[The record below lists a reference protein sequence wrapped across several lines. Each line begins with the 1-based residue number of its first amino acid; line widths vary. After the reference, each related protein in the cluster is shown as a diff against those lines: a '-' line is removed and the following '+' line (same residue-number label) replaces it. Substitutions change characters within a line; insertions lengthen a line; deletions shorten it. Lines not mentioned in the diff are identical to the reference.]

1 MNKMAAFQ
9 NLITTLL
16 LFINIPSSL
25 LERIVNRPP
34 HVIQQPSPIPYRDCA
49 ECVQGDRVLVYF
61 KEGDTITLFCQANG
75 LPIPE
80 YTWTKNG
87 KEIDFDAVE
96 YISPVTNIT
105 RIVAEVFGGSL
116 TIEETSDYD
125 VGIYQCSAHNKL
137 GRSLSKK
144 VQMIKAIN
152 EPFPSVTVPKRVNVV
167 IGNSVTLT
175 CNPPLSI
182 PKAIVYWTDT
192 NDPSSAGSRIKLD
205 DRVVMDYSGNLHF
218 ANVIPSDNRSGEPY
232 VCNAWQKSVFRSFLQ
247 GDDKIIQTKGSM
259 GKFPV
264 SVMWNS
270 NKTVTGLLGET
281 AKFMCIFAGNPTPN
295 ITWKHRGIPLAKT
308 GHELVIK
315 NLKYSDQGDYECKG
329 QNKLSKGITVT
340 FSLTVQS
347 KPSWATAPVNQD
359 VGVTEDA
366 TFQCI
371 PQGLPKP
378 TVQWFINGKPISEVP
393 ATRRTL
399 ANDVLTFQNLEKQDS
414 QVIQCLAT
422 NKHGTLWADV
432 YLNVLAYGPEI
443 TSGPGQLTV
452 AERQSVTLTCE
463 NDGKPQPELTWKK
476 GAQILRG
483 SRYTQTGS
491 SITIADVLSADG
503 GTYTC
508 TASNVYDKKSS
519 TGSLTVRKRTRIMSS
534 PQDKNVTYPS
544 PVIFKCNAITDSA
557 ETDNLKINWLK
568 DGVPLDTND
577 PNIEMMSDGFKIKKT
592 SSAYTA
598 NYTCWAH
605 NGIDEAKA
613 VAELKVRAP
622 PDPSSEIYILNC
634 DARSV
639 SLRWEKSR
647 DNFSP
652 IQRYVVEKHNGFNP
666 GQWAFL
672 AETEGTVTEVEAELS
687 AWVNYTFRVKA
698 FNDFGEGLPSN
709 PTGTVCRTQKASP
722 DKHPE
727 NVNIIDNKPNFLIIE
742 WDAME
747 PTLHNA
753 PGFFYKLTARN
764 INTGKQHTFV
774 IDDYMETRKEIQTN
788 DIYEEYEIYVMAFN
802 EIGKAVTPPLT
813 NIGHSGMSA
822 PNVVPANF
830 EVDPDVNITYEEAG
844 FRWDPVDESPE
855 AMQGKF
861 EGYKIRYW
869 TLDNP
874 DKMFEV
880 IVRKEF
886 LHGSRNRRTTFKET
900 ARVKNLPAYTSLQLD
915 VVAINTYFE
924 SNSSNVLNLSTPEG
938 VPDKVQRLRATS
950 RGVVYIKLSWEEPE
964 HPNGKITGY
973 EVSYEEIHG
982 LTVGNSVIANDTILE
997 LNGGFITRVNGLNEN
1012 TQYRMHV
1019 QAKTGTG
1026 LGEDMFIDVMTAI
1039 PGDPAMPQIDRI
1051 TPHFDAINVSWT
1063 INANHDRAGY
1073 NHYVEYRRQG
1083 NHKWSEMTGELMKS
1097 WQMVPNLTSGVT
1109 YEVQVV
1115 ATSGQ
1120 EIKRS
1125 SVHTVATLGA
1135 QVAYTEKVY
1144 ESLWFII
1151 MLVALAL
1158 LIIIFIIVCLV
1169 KRSRGD
1175 KYHVQEN
1182 ERLKGI
1188 PPEDKKSAHVN
1199 DFNENG
1205 EKQPLAGGSDPD
1217 LEKAGLDSEQ
1227 DSLEEYGDVDPSRFN
1242 EDGSFI
1248 GQYGA
1253 QNVST
1258 ADETQPSAMHTF
1270 V

>member
-1 MNKMAAFQ
+1 MYKMTAFQ
-9 NLITTLL
+9 NFITTLL
-16 LFINIPSSL
+16 LMINIPSSFMA
-25 LERIVNRPP
+25 RIVDRPP
-34 HVIQQPSPIPYRDCA
+34 HVIQQPSPIPYRGCA

-61 KEGDTITLFCQANG
+61 KEGDTITLTCQASG
-75 LPIPE
+75 RPAPE

-87 KEIDFDAVE
+87 REIDFDAVE
-96 YISPVTNIT
+96 YISPITNIT
-105 RIVAEVFGGSL
+105 RIVSEVTGGSL

-125 VGIYQCSAHNKL
+125 IGLYQCSAYNTL

-144 VQMIKAIN
+144 VQMIKAVN
-152 EPFPSVTVPKRVNVV
+152 EPFPSVTVPKRINVV

-192 NDPSSAGSRIKLD
+192 NDPSSAGSRITLD

-232 VCNAWQKSVFRSFLQ
+232 VCNAWQKTVFRSFLQ

-264 SVMWNS
+264 SVMWHS
-270 NKTVTGLLGET
+270 NRTVIGLLGET
-281 AKFMCIFAGNPTPN
+281 AKFMCIFAGNPTPK
-295 ITWKHRGIPLAKT
+295 ITWKHRGIPMENKT
-308 GHELVIK
+308 GHELIIK
-315 NLKYSDQGDYECKG
+315 NLKYSNQGDYECEG
-329 QNKLSKGITVT
+329 QNKLSKGIVVR
-340 FSLTVQS
+340 FSLTVESQ
-347 KPSWATAPVNQD
+347 PSWATPPVNQD

-378 TVQWFINGKPISEVP
+378 TVEWFINGKPISEVP

-399 ANDVLTFQNLEKQDS
+399 ANDVLTFQNLERHDS

-452 AERQSVTLTCE
+452 AEGQSVTLTCE
-463 NDGKPQPELTWKK
+463 NDGKPQPQLTWNK
-476 GAQILRG
+476 GAQVLRG

-491 SITIADVLSADG
+491 SITIADVSSADG

-508 TASNVYDKKSS
+508 TARNKYAIKSS
-519 TGSLTVRKRTRIMSS
+519 SGSLTVRKRTRIISA
-534 PQDKNVTYPS
+534 PQDKNVTFSS
-544 PVIFKCNAITDSA
+544 PVIFKCNAFTDSA
-557 ETDNLKINWLK
+557 ESDNLKISWLK
-568 DGVPLDTND
+568 DGVPLDTSD
-577 PNIEMMSDGFKIKKT
+577 PNIEMRPDGFKIKET

-613 VAELKVRAP
+613 TAELKVRAP
-622 PDPSSEIYILNC
+622 PDPSRNILVLNC
-634 DARSV
+634 DTRSV
-639 SLRWEKSR
+639 SLRWEKAR
-647 DNFSP
+647 DNYSP
-652 IQRYVVEKHNGFNP
+652 IERYVVEKHSGFNP
-666 GQWAFL
+666 GQWKYL
-672 AETEGTVTEVEAELS
+672 TETDGTVTEVVAELS

-698 FNDFGEGLPSN
+698 FNGFGEGMPSD
-709 PTGTVCRTQKASP
+709 PSEPICRTQKDYP
-722 DKHPE
+722 DQHPK
-727 NVNIIDNKPNFLIIE
+727 NVHIIDNEPNFLIVE
-742 WDAME
+742 WDAMD
-747 PTLHNA
+747 PILHNA
-753 PGFFYKLTARN
+753 PGFRYRLIARN
-764 INTGKQHTFV
+764 KKTGYLHKFV
-774 IDDYMETRKEIQTN
+774 IDDYLDTRKKIQTD
-788 DIYEEYEIYVMAFN
+788 DIYQEYEVYVMASN
-802 EIGKAVTPPLT
+802 EVGDALPVPLT
-813 NIGHSGMSA
+813 NIGHSGMWV
-822 PNVVPANF
+822 PNVVPTNF
-830 EVDPDVNITYEEAG
+830 ELDPDMNITYEEAG
-844 FRWDPVDESPE
+844 FRWDPVDDSPE

-869 TLDNP
+869 TPDNP
-874 DKMFEV
+874 DKKFEV

-886 LHGSRNRRTTFKET
+886 LHGSRTRRETYKET
-900 ARVKNLPAYTSLQLD
+900 AIVKNLPAFKNLQLD
-915 VVAINTYFE
+915 VVAINTYHE
-924 SNSSNVLNLSTPEG
+924 SNGSNVLNLTTPEG
-938 VPDKVQRLRATS
+938 VPDKVERLRATS
-950 RGVVYIKLSWEEPE
+950 RGVVYIKLSWEEPKR
-964 HPNGKITGY
+964 PNGKIIGY
-973 EVSYEEIHG
+973 DVSYEEIHG
-982 LTVGNSVIANDTILE
+982 LMIGETMTSNDTILE
-997 LNGGFITRVNGLNEN
+997 MNGGFMTRINGLNEN
-1012 TQYRMHV
+1012 TSYRIHV
-1019 QAKTGTG
+1019 RARTAPG
-1026 LGEDMFIDVMTAI
+1026 LGDDMFIDAMTAI
-1039 PGDPAMPQIDRI
+1039 PGDPAVPQIDKV
-1051 TPHFDAINVSWT
+1051 TPHFDSINVSWT
-1063 INANHDRAGY
+1063 INKNHDRAGY

-1083 NHKWSEMTGELMKS
+1083 NHKWSEMPGELMKS
-1097 WQMVPNLTSGVT
+1097 WQLVPNLTSGVT

-1125 SVHTVATLGA
+1125 SVRTVVTLGA
-1135 QVAYTEKVY
+1135 QVAQTQEVY

-1199 DFNENG
+1199 DFNE
-1205 EKQPLAGGSDPD
+1205 KLATWD
-1217 LEKAGLDSEQ
+1217 
-1227 DSLEEYGDVDPSRFN
+1227 Y
-1242 EDGSFI
+1242 
-1248 GQYGA
+1248 
-1253 QNVST
+1253 
-1258 ADETQPSAMHTF
+1258 DEL
-1270 V
+1270 

>member
-1 MNKMAAFQ
+1 MAAFQ
-9 NLITTLL
+9 NLVPTLL

-25 LERIVNRPP
+25 LERIVDRPP
-34 HVIQQPSPIPYRDCA
+34 QVIQQPSPIPYRDCP
-49 ECVQGDRVLVYF
+49 ECTQGDRVLVYF
-61 KEGDTITLFCQANG
+61 KVGDTITLTCQASG
-75 LPIPE
+75 RPAPE

-87 KEIDFDAVE
+87 KEIDFDAIE
-96 YISPVTNIT
+96 YISPTTNIT
-105 RIVAEVFGGSL
+105 RIVSEVSGGSL
-116 TIEETSDYD
+116 TIDETSDYD
-125 VGIYQCSAHNKL
+125 VAIYQCSAYNRL

-144 VQMIKAIN
+144 VQMIKAVN
-152 EPFPSVTVPKRVNVV
+152 EPFPSVTVPKRVSVV
-167 IGNSVTLT
+167 VGNSATLT
-175 CNPPLSI
+175 CSPPLSI

-205 DRVVMDYSGNLHF
+205 DRVVMDYSGKLHF
-218 ANVIPSDNRSGEPY
+218 ANVIPSDNRNGEAY

-264 SVMWNS
+264 SKMWNS
-270 NKTVTGLLGET
+270 NRTVTGLLGET
-281 AKFMCIFAGNPTPN
+281 AKFMCIFAGNPTPK
-295 ITWKHRGIPLAKT
+295 IIWKHSGSLMENT
-308 GHELVIK
+308 GHELIIK
-315 NLKYSDQGDYECKG
+315 NLKYSHQGDYECEG

-340 FSLTVQS
+340 FSLTIQS
-347 KPSWATAPVNQD
+347 KPSWATPPVNQD

-378 TVQWFINGKPISEVP
+378 TVEWFINGKPISEVP

-399 ANDVLTFQNLEKQDS
+399 ANDVLTFQNLDKQDS

-432 YLNVLAYGPEI
+432 YLNVLAYAPEI

-452 AERQSVTLTCE
+452 AERQSVTLTCV
-463 NDGKPQPELTWKK
+463 NDGKPQPVLTWNK

-483 SRYTQTGS
+483 TRYTQTGS
-491 SITIADVLSADG
+491 SITIADVSSGDG

-508 TASNVYDKKSS
+508 AATNVYGTKSS
-519 TGSLTVRKRTRIMSS
+519 TGSLTVRKRTRIVSA
-534 PQDKNVTYPS
+534 PLDKNVTYPS
-544 PVIFKCNAITDSA
+544 PVIFKCQAFTDSA
-557 ETDNLKINWLK
+557 ESDNLKISWLK
-568 DGVPLDTND
+568 DGVPFDISD
-577 PNIEMMSDGFKIKKT
+577 PNIEMRPDGFKIKET

-605 NGIDEAKA
+605 NGIDEAKS
-613 VAELKVRAP
+613 VAQLKVRAP
-622 PDPSSEIYILNC
+622 PDPSSNIFILNC

-639 SLRWEKSR
+639 SLRWTKSR

-652 IQRYVVEKHNGFNP
+652 IQRYVVEQHNGFNP
-666 GQWAFL
+666 GQWKFL
-672 AETEGTVTEVEAELS
+672 AETDGTVTEVNAELS

-698 FNDFGEGLPSN
+698 VNDFGEGMPSD
-709 PTGTVCRTQKASP
+709 PTGTVCRTQKDYP
-722 DKHPE
+722 DRHPE
-727 NVNIIDNKPNFLIIE
+727 NVHIIDNKPNFLIVE
-742 WDAME
+742 WDAMD
-747 PTLHNA
+747 PILHNA
-753 PGFFYKLTARN
+753 PGFQYKLTAKN
-764 INTGKQHTFV
+764 KKTGFTHQFV
-774 IDDYMETRKEIQTN
+774 FDDYLETRKEIQTG
-788 DIYEEYEIYVMAFN
+788 DVFQEYEIYVMAVN
-802 EIGKAVTPPLT
+802 EIGNAVPVPLT
-813 NIGHSGMSA
+813 NIGHSGMSV
-822 PNVVPANF
+822 PIVVPGNF
-830 EVDPDVNITYEEAG
+830 EVDPDVNMTYDDAG
-844 FRWDPVDESPE
+844 FRWDPVDDSPE
-855 AMQGKF
+855 SMQGKF

-869 TLDNP
+869 TPDNP
-874 DKMFEV
+874 DKKFEV

-886 LHGSRNRRTTFKET
+886 LQGERSRRATLKET
-900 ARVKNLPAYTSLQLD
+900 ARVKNLPAYTPLLLD

-924 SNSSNVLNLSTPEG
+924 SNSSNVLNLTTPEG
-938 VPDKVQRLRATS
+938 VPDKVRRLRATS

-964 HPNGKITGY
+964 RPSGKITGY

-982 LTVGNSVIANDTILE
+982 LTLGNTIISNDTIIE
-997 LNGGFITRVNGLNEN
+997 LNGGLITRVNGLNEN
-1012 TQYRMHV
+1012 TQYRIHV
-1019 QAKTGTG
+1019 QAKTGEG
-1026 LGEDMFIDVMTAI
+1026 LGEDMYIDVMTAI
-1039 PGDPAMPQIDRI
+1039 PGDPAIPKIDTI

-1083 NHKWSEMTGELMKS
+1083 NNKWSEMPGELMKS
-1097 WQMVPNLTSGVT
+1097 WQLVPNLTSGVT

-1125 SVHTVATLGA
+1125 SIRTVATLGA
-1135 QVAYTEKVY
+1135 QVAYTPEVY

-1188 PPEDKKSAHVN
+1188 PPEDKKSALVN

-1205 EKQPLAGGSDPD
+1205 EKQPLAGSSDPD